1 MNDADDYEVDIDN
14 QELVELD
21 TEYNASDKEHS
32 VKRDIRA
39 EIEKRLELKELK
51 RLMEDSYNDIIF
63 DWERTKVNYFK
74 GSGACG
80 ISASPAYKKIDI
92 SVANKASNQNARNRL
107 GTMKFITQNTNEQRR
122 TMFTD

>member
-1 MNDADDYEVDIDN
+1 MKDADDYEVDIDN

-63 DWERTKVNYFK
+63 D
-74 GSGACG
+74 
-80 ISASPAYKKIDI
+80 
-92 SVANKASNQNARNRL
+92 
-107 GTMKFITQNTNEQRR
+107 
-122 TMFTD
+122 

>member
-1 MNDADDYEVDIDN
+1 
-14 QELVELD
+14 
-21 TEYNASDKEHS
+21 
-32 VKRDIRA
+32 
-39 EIEKRLELKELK
+39 
-51 RLMEDSYNDIIF
+51 
-63 DWERTKVNYFK
+63 VNYFK